1 MIYQKVIEVTGGH
14 RDGWARTI
22 ESMTGLTVYRK
33 IGAVQDLKY
42 IISAKVCFDLSIE
55 DGVMSFFFISLL
67 RALLRKKTIGIM
79 LSPWDCYRPNVLKD
93 KFRRYAFIFLKRL
106 AHVRVICMIPF
117 DMDERYRDIAD
128 CWIYDP
134 EFWDMH
140 ALEERH
146 VVVRNLSRS
155 VESTP
160 TGKINLLYL
169 GGVNSEKGFDFL
181 AKLFLEN
188 KDLFLKFDLSVV
200 GKIPKPYMYIAKQ
213 LREAGAHVV
222 DEFVTDERMFDFIK
236 QSSLMWCC
244 YCPRY
249 DASSG
254 IFGRAIQFGKL
265 PLIRTSSRLEK
276 LAGVLGKQVVTF
288 EFGNLDEALL
298 QLKTIDRKISS
309 SHEEINTYEMY
320 CHAKKVFQQCML

>member
-1 MIYQKVIEVTGGH
+1 MIYQKVIGGH
-14 RDGWARTI
+14 RHGWALTI
-22 ESMTGLTVYRK
+22 KSMTGLTVYRK
-33 IGAVQDLKY
+33 TGLVKDFKAM
-42 IISAKVCFDLSIE
+42 ISAKVFFDLTIE
-55 DGVMSFFFISLL
+55 DDAMLFFFVSFL
-67 RALLRKKTIGIM
+67 RSLLRKKTIGIM
-79 LSPWDCYRPNVLKD
+79 LSPWDCFRPNVLKD
-93 KFRRYAFIFLKRL
+93 KLRRFAFIALKRL
-106 AHVRVICMIPF
+106 AHVKIISIIPF

-140 ALEERH
+140 AVEERRAL
-146 VVVRNLSRS
+146 VRNLSRS
-155 VESTP
+155 VESISI
-160 TGKINLLYL
+160 GKIKLLYL

-188 KDLFLKFDLSVV
+188 KELFLKFDLWVV
-200 GKIPKPYMYIAKQ
+200 GKIPKPYMYTAKQ
-213 LREAGAHVV
+213 LRKAGAHIV
-222 DEFVTDERMFDFIK
+222 DEFVTDERMFEFIN
-236 QSSLMWCC
+236 QSSVMWSC

-276 LAGVLGKQVVTF
+276 LAGLLGKQIVTF

-298 QLKTIDRKISS
+298 QLKTIDRNISS
-309 SHEEINTYEMY
+309 SDEVINTYEMY
-320 CHAKKVFQQCML
+320 RHAKKVFKQCMS

>member
-1 MIYQKVIEVTGGH
+1 MIYQKVIGGH
-14 RDGWARTI
+14 RNGYALTI

-33 IGAVQDLKY
+33 IGVVQDLKAM
-42 IISAKVCFDLSIE
+42 ISAKVFFDLSIE

-93 KFRRYAFIFLKRL
+93 KFRRYTFILLKKL
-106 AHVRVICMIPF
+106 THVRVICMIPF
-117 DMDERYRDIAD
+117 DMDERYKNIAD

-140 ALEERH
+140 VFEERRFI
-146 VVVRNLSRS
+146 VQNSSRS
-155 VESTP
+155 VKSTP
-160 TGKINLLYL
+160 TGKLNLLYL
-169 GGVNSEKGFDFL
+169 GGVNPEKGFDFL

-188 KDLFLKFDLSVV
+188 KNLFIKFDLSVV
-200 GKIPKPYMYIAKQ
+200 GKISKPYMHIANQ
-213 LREAGAHVV
+213 LREAGADVV
-222 DEFVTDERMFDFIK
+222 DEFVSDERMFDFIK

-254 IFGRAIQFGKL
+254 IFGRAIQFDKL
-265 PLIRTSSRLEK
+265 PLIRKSSRLEK
-276 LAGVLGKQVVTF
+276 LAGLLGKHAVMF
-288 EFGNLDEALL
+288 EFGNVDEALL
-298 QLKTIDRKISS
+298 QLNEIDIKGSS
-309 SHEEINTYEMY
+309 SNEEINTYEMY
-320 CHAKKVFQQCML
+320 CHAKEVIKQCMV